1 MEYSKKDVMQYVEE
15 EDVKFI
21 RLLFLDINGVI
32 KNISIMTNELEKAF
46 DQGIVIDTR
55 GIKGFEDYKK
65 ILLKPEPSTI
75 SVLPWR
81 PSQGRVI
88 RMFCTM
94 HHLDGR
100 EIETSLRKLLKDTI
114 KKYEDVASE
123 ILMRGSF
130 QFYLFKN
137 DEHGVQTNVP
147 YDEGGYMDIAPLDK
161 GENVRR
167 EIRLS
172 LSEMDIETCESFHG
186 EAPGQN
192 NIALVEKDP
201 IRSCEDS
208 LTFTS
213 VAKTMAAKN
222 GLSADFKH
230 LPEGGTIPSIH
241 SIVIKAP
248 AEKLHIYANRLKSHY
263 SEMYFA
269 LNRDEY
275 PYAFNTEKVE
285 VDECLNEITVNGLS
299 SSSNLYLAYSLV
311 IAALGY
317 EKEGTN
323 ADVSTLENAKNAAF
337 ASDFVKENIPEAI
350 LKKYL

>member
-21 RLLFLDINGVI
+21 RLLFLDINGVS

-55 GIKGFEDYKK
+55 GIKGFEEYKK
-65 ILLKPEPSTI
+65 ILLKPESNTVC
-75 SVLPWR
+75 VLPWR

-88 RMFCTM
+88 RMFCSM
-94 HHLDGR
+94 YSLDGK
-100 EIETSLRKLLKDTI
+100 EIDTSLRRLLKTTI
-114 KKYEDVASE
+114 KKYKNVANE

-137 DEHGVQTNVP
+137 DEQGRRTNIP
-147 YDEGGYMDIAPLDK
+147 YDDGGYMDIAPLDK

-192 NIALVEKDP
+192 NIALVERDP
-201 IRSCEDS
+201 MHSCEDS
-208 LTFTS
+208 LTFLS

-222 GLSADFKH
+222 GLSADFAH
-230 LPEGGTIPSIH
+230 HPIGGTAPSTH
-241 SIVIKAP
+241 SIVIKVP
-248 AEKLHIYANRLKSHY
+248 ADKLHIYANRLKNHY
-263 SEMYFA
+263 SEMHFA
-269 LNRDEY
+269 LNKDEY
-275 PYAFNTEKVE
+275 PYAFSQEKVE
-285 VDECLNEITVNGLS
+285 IDECLNEITVNGLS
-299 SSSNLYLAYSLV
+299 SSANLYLAYSLV
-311 IAALGY
+311 IAALGS
-317 EKEGTN
+317 EKEGIIG
-323 ADVSTLENAKNAAF
+323 DVSTSENAKSIAF
-337 ASDFVKENIPEAI
+337 ASDFVKENVPEGI